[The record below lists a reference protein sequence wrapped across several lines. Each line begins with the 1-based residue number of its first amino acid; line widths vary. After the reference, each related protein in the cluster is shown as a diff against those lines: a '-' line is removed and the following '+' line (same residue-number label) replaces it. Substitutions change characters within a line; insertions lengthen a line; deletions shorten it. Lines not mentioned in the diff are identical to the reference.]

1 MPVVVSVLIFIIYY
15 IINNTGYKMARDGK
29 WIVWMGMWTSTA
41 VLAPLGAFLT
51 YKSNNDSVVLNADAY
66 VNWFKKIAG
75 IRSVRH
81 LFRKEVIIHDPDYV
95 RLPGELQRLS
105 ADCRAYA
112 EKKTLMRAPNYF
124 RLWMND
130 APHDEEVV
138 ALNERLETL
147 KDEMSNTRSIPLL
160 TALNNYPVI
169 AVHAHV
175 RPFRNYWLN
184 MLCGAIVP
192 VGLFFYF
199 RIWAFR
205 IRLNKDMERIIHTN
219 EEIQN
224 IIKVNQNKD
233 MEKVKLNTIE
243 EAIEDFKAGNF
254 VIVVDDEDRENE
266 GDLIIAA
273 EKITSEKVNF
283 MLKHA
288 RGVLCAPITVSRCKE
303 LDLPHQ
309 VTDNTSVLGTPFT
322 VTVDKL
328 EGCTTGVS
336 AADRAATIQALADPL
351 STPATFGRP
360 GHINPLYAQEKG
372 VLRRAGHT
380 EATIDMCRLSGF
392 YPAGAL
398 MEIMNEDGTMARLP
412 ELRKMADEFNLKL
425 ISIRDMIAYRL
436 QQESIVEKGV
446 EVDMPTEHGHFRLI
460 PFRQKSNG
468 LEHVALFKGTWAPD
482 EPVLVRVHSSCA
494 TGDIFGS
501 MRCDCGEQLHK
512 AMEVIE
518 KAGKG
523 VIVYLNQE
531 GRGIG
536 LMEKMRAYK
545 LQEDGMDTV
554 DANICLG
561 HLADERDYGVGAQIL
576 RELGVHKMRLLT
588 NNPVKRVGL
597 EAYGLEIVENVP
609 VETTPN
615 QYNERYLRTKK
626 ERMGHTLHFSK

>member
-1 MPVVVSVLIFIIYY
+1 MKKILALMGAVLLLSVSARAVEVSAPSALLMEKETGTVLFAKNEHEKLEPASVTKIMTLLLTMEAIDGGTLRYEDTVTASPHACSMGGSQIWLKEGERLTVDEMLKAVCVVSANDCAVALAEHLAGSEESFVERM
-15 IINNTGYKMARDGK
+15 NRRAAEL
-29 WIVWMGMWTSTA
+29 GMNDTTFKNACGLPVEGHVTS
-41 VLAPLGAFLT
+41 
-51 YKSNNDSVVLNADAY
+51 AY
-66 VNWFKKIAG
+66 DIAG
-75 IRSVRH
+75 
-81 LFRKEVIIHDPDYV
+81 
-95 RLPGELQRLS
+95 
-105 ADCRAYA
+105 
-112 EKKTLMRAPNYF
+112 
-124 RLWMND
+124 
-130 APHDEEVV
+130 
-138 ALNERLETL
+138 
-147 KDEMSNTRSIPLL
+147 
-160 TALNNYPVI
+160 
-169 AVHAHV
+169 
-175 RPFRNYWLN
+175 
-184 MLCGAIVP
+184 
-192 VGLFFYF
+192 
-199 RIWAFR
+199 
-205 IRLNKDMERIIHTN
+205 
-219 EEIQN
+219 
-224 IIKVNQNKD
+224 
-233 MEKVKLNTIE
+233 
-243 EAIEDFKAGNF
+243 
-254 VIVVDDEDRENE
+254 
-266 GDLIIAA
+266 
-273 EKITSEKVNF
+273 
-283 MLKHA
+283 
-288 RGVLCAPITVSRCKE
+288 
-303 LDLPHQ
+303 
-309 VTDNTSVLGTPFT
+309 
-322 VTVDKL
+322 
-328 EGCTTGVS
+328 
-336 AADRAATIQALADPL
+336 
-351 STPATFGRP
+351 
-360 GHINPLYAQEKG
+360 INPLYAQEKG